1 MASVSSLIAR
11 KSLTGR
17 LIPTTT
23 ARAIWCAAILLVTIT
38 NGCNSIKFEGENFG
52 KNKEHIL
59 EASYHGLIKENET
72 FVELTPIIKVD
83 ETQVCDF
90 RIIKKS
96 NHEIPFEIELVNNL
110 AVLKATKTL
119 NCEKHIIYR
128 FDILAILCDGSHS
141 NSANVHVAVSD
152 INEYS
157 PVFSQPSYVIDVDEG
172 RLYKEIIRVEATD
185 RDCSPLFGDICKY
198 EILTGDS
205 ADHLPFSIDKE
216 GVIRNNVPLSHK
228 VAQNHILSVVAYDCA
243 MKQSAP
249 VMVNIHVRRVCEA
262 RINGVPEHVNYTT
275 STSIGVDLFPKISF
289 ELCHLQCSD
298 TNMFIQ
304 STVNL
309 KTNHISFGCD
319 RDADKCFQQNN
330 VVDLLPKFSQ
340 WTKDLTYDEGG
351 SDAVFHFDGNS
362 GAIVPSN
369 TISHHDFA
377 MRPFSISTI
386 FRHHSIATN
395 DKHTKEHVICSAD
408 DHKMNRHHMALFV
421 RNCRLILLLRK
432 NFNEGDLNIFSPA
445 EWRWKIPEVCDNEW
459 HHYTVNVDIPK
470 VELYIDGRKF
480 DAIVEDR
487 HSNPEVIDDWPLH
500 AAHGVNTT
508 LAIGACYQG
517 SENRLKH
524 GFNGDIAEIKVALQ
538 STLSDD
544 EIRCTNECA
553 EHLVVPSEHLLEPA
567 QQIQSN
573 AQLNEII
580 IEGSNQTNIEKLL
593 QNIQYL
599 NSKEIPSIGRR
610 NIEIKT
616 VVSCPGKKAIRLPT
630 VETYLMVM
638 KDGTVEEPS
647 TLSPSDIQ
655 LNGIP
660 DSDKALTSDEKP
672 QILITGKQN
681 HLVSYQD
688 IKEGVHI
695 LANVN
700 INVMSGDQLLSQL
713 QKLDSCIVTVFP
725 SLNPDHEQIA
735 MPKMENLSSTLDIK
749 TAITKD
755 GVEMI
760 GFDSIVNYQSVLQ
773 SLVYTNKKP
782 AYYLNRVFKLSC
794 SQMNARFRSA
804 EYTMTIT
811 VLHPKQM
818 PTNAPKEPTNKQEM
832 AASEQS
838 AHDPYVFA
846 HAMVHNHGVEEPV
859 SKIHDI
865 NAKNHSSMQAT
876 LLIAVIGIAFV
887 VLVCGIIIARIR
899 SGSDGALSDT
909 IRKFDKHIPA
919 KLSTEPQLDWDD
931 SALTITINPMQNCS
945 LSDESSESEN
955 SDSEDEEITTNG
967 RYRNVSQ
974 LEWDNSTI

>member
-1 MASVSSLIAR
+1 MASVSSSLIAR
-11 KSLTGR
+11 NTLKSRLFLTTSSATV
-17 LIPTTT
+17 L
-23 ARAIWCAAILLVTIT
+23 AAIFLLAIT
-38 NGCNSIKFEGENFG
+38 NGCHSIKFEGENFG

-72 FVELTPIIKVD
+72 FVELTPVIKVD

-96 NHEIPFEIELVNNL
+96 NHEIPFEIELVDNL
-110 AVLKATKTL
+110 AVVKATKTL

-128 FDILAILCDGSHS
+128 FDIVAILCDGSHS
-141 NSANVHVAVSD
+141 NTASVHVAVSD

-198 EILTGDS
+198 EILQGDS

-216 GVIRNNVPLSHK
+216 GVIRNNAPLSHK

-243 MKQSAP
+243 MKESAP
-249 VMVNIHVRRVCEA
+249 VMVNIHVKRVCEA
-262 RINGVPEHVNYTT
+262 RINNVPDHINYTT
-275 STSIGVDLFPKISF
+275 SIATGIDLFLKINL
-289 ELCHLQCSD
+289 ELCQLQCPD

-351 SDAVFHFDGNS
+351 SDAVFHFDGSS
-362 GAIVPSN
+362 GAIVPST
-369 TISHHDFA
+369 TISQHDFA
-377 MRPFSISTI
+377 LRPFSISTI

-395 DKHTKEHVICSAD
+395 DKHTKEHIICSAD

-459 HHYTVNVDIPK
+459 HHYTVNVDVPK
-470 VELYIDGRKF
+470 VDLYIDGRKF
-480 DAIVEDR
+480 ESVVEDR
-487 HSNPEVIDDWPLH
+487 HTNPEVIDDWPLH

-508 LAIGACYQG
+508 LTIGACYQG

-538 STLSDD
+538 STLSED

-553 EHLVVPSEHLLEPA
+553 EHLIVPSEHLLEPA

-599 NSKEIPSIGRR
+599 NSKEIPTIGRR
-610 NIEIKT
+610 NIEVKT

-630 VETYLMVM
+630 IETYLMVL
-638 KDGTVEEPS
+638 KDETVEEPS

-660 DSDKALTSDEKP
+660 DSDKALTNDEKP

-700 INVMSGDQLLSQL
+700 IDVMSGDQILSQL

-749 TAITKD
+749 TTITKD

-760 GFDSIVNYQSVLQ
+760 GFDTIVNYQSVLQ

-794 SQMNARFRSA
+794 SQMNSRFRSA

-818 PTNAPKEPTNKQEM
+818 PTSAPPTKEVTKQ
-832 AASEQS
+832 ATEQS
-838 AHDPYVFA
+838 SHDPYVFA
-846 HAMVHNHGVEEPV
+846 HAMVHNHEVDEPI
-859 SKIHDI
+859 SHIHEI
-865 NAKNHSSMQAT
+865 NNLKGHGSLQST
-876 LLIAVIGIAFV
+876 LLIAVIGVVFV
-887 VLVCGIIIARIR
+887 IFVCGIIIARIR
-899 SGSDGALSDT
+899 SGGDMRNESV
-909 IRKFDKHIPA
+909 RKLDKHIPA
-919 KLSTEPQLDWDD
+919 KLNTDPQLDWDD
-931 SALTITINPMQNCS
+931 SALTITINPMQNCNM
-945 LSDESSESEN
+945 SDESSESEN

>member
-1 MASVSSLIAR
+1 MASLLLNLL
-11 KSLTGR
+11 KKNNPNKGCL
-17 LIPTTT
+17 L
-23 ARAIWCAAILLVTIT
+23 CAVLLMIFIT
-38 NGCNSIKFEGENFG
+38 NGCRAIKFEGENFG
-52 KNKEHIL
+52 EHKEHIL

-96 NHEIPFEIELVNNL
+96 NHEIPFEIELMDNL

-128 FDILAILCDGSHS
+128 FDIVAILCDGSHS
-141 NSANVHVAVSD
+141 NNANVHVAVSD

-157 PVFSQPSYVIDVDEG
+157 PVFSQPSYVIEVDEG
-172 RLYKEIIRVEATD
+172 RLYKEIIRVEASD

-198 EILTGDS
+198 EILTADS
-205 ADHLPFSIDKE
+205 TDAQPFAIDKE
-216 GVIRNNVPLSHK
+216 GVIRNIIPLSHK
-228 VAQNHILSVVAYDCA
+228 AAQNHILSVVAYDCA

-249 VMVNIHVRRVCEA
+249 VMVNIHVKHICEVKI
-262 RINGVPEHVNYTT
+262 INASEHVNYTT
-275 STSIGVDLFPKISF
+275 NTVNGIDLFPKINL
-289 ELCHLQCSD
+289 ELCHMECADSNL
-298 TNMFIQ
+298 FIQ
-304 STVNL
+304 STVQL
-309 KTNHISFGCD
+309 QTKHISFGCD
-319 RDADKCFQQNN
+319 RDAEKCFQQHN

-340 WTKDLTYDEGG
+340 WTKDLSYDETGHID
-351 SDAVFHFDGNS
+351 SESVFHFDGNS
-362 GAIVPSN
+362 GAIVPST

-377 MRPFSISTI
+377 LRPFSINTI
-386 FRHHSIATN
+386 FRHFNAANN
-395 DKHTKEHVICSAD
+395 DKHTKEHIICSAD
-408 DHKMNRHHMALFV
+408 DHKMNRHHMALFI

-445 EWRWKIPEVCDNEW
+445 EWRWKIPEICDNEW
-459 HHYTVNVDIPK
+459 HHYTVNVDLPK
-470 VELYIDGRKF
+470 VDLYIDGRKF
-480 DAIVEDR
+480 DVIVEDR

-538 STLSDD
+538 STLSEN
-544 EIRCTNECA
+544 EIKCINECA
-553 EHLVVPSEHLLEPA
+553 EHLIVPSEHLLEPA

-580 IEGSNQTNIEKLL
+580 VEGSNQSNIVKLL
-593 QNIQYL
+593 QNIQYV
-599 NSKEIPSIGRR
+599 NTKEMPTIGRR
-610 NIEIKT
+610 NIEVKT

-630 VETYLMVM
+630 IDTYVMVS
-638 KDGTVEEPS
+638 KDESNDESQP

-660 DSDKALTSDEKP
+660 DSERSLSSEDKPKIVIS
-672 QILITGKQN
+672 GKQN

-700 INVMSGDQLLSQL
+700 INVMSGDQIQTQL
-713 QKLDSCIVTVFP
+713 QKLDSCVVTVFP
-725 SLNPDHEQIA
+725 SLNPDHEQIS
-735 MPKMENLSSTLDIK
+735 MPKMVNLSSTLDIK
-749 TAITKD
+749 TTITKD

-760 GFDSIVNYQSVLQ
+760 GYDSIVNYQSVLQ
-773 SLVYTNKKP
+773 SLIYTNKKP

-794 SQMNARFRSA
+794 SLINSQFRSA
-804 EYTMTIT
+804 EFTLTIT

-818 PTNAPKEPTNKQEM
+818 PTSAPLREITKQVITS
-832 AASEQS
+832 SEH
-838 AHDPYVFA
+838 HDLDVVA
-846 HAMVHNHGVEEPV
+846 HAMIHSHDVEEPT
-859 SKIHDI
+859 SKIHNI
-865 NAKNHSSMQAT
+865 AKNGHESTQIT
-876 LLIAVIGIAFV
+876 LFIAVIGIAFV
-887 VLVCGIIIARIR
+887 VLVCGIIISRIR
-899 SGSDGALSDT
+899 PADGSRSDT
-909 IRKFDKHIPA
+909 VRKISKHIPA
-919 KLSTEPQLDWDD
+919 KVNTEPQLDWDD
-931 SALTITINPMQNCS
+931 SALTITINPMQNCN
-945 LSDESSESEN
+945 LSADESSESEN
-955 SDSEDEEITTNG
+955 SDSDEEEITNG